1 MLCLII
7 YVLLSVVAMPFFTK
21 KKDFSVQSFILKL
34 VNNNCP
40 ELTAMLEGPRIE
52 SRVNMVVVVMIV
64 PMEKGRPQVGRTFM
78 AVTKEFSTSG
88 VAVVLNGPQP
98 LDQVILGF
106 RYEGAMTFMRAEAKH
121 LNPMGG
127 GFYQLGFQMLE
138 TVNVGDWPELKSL
151 GF

>member
-1 MLCLII
+1 MSLF
-7 YVLLSVVAMPFFTK
+7 SR
-21 KKDFSVQSFILKL
+21 KKDFSVQSFVLKL

-40 ELTAMLEGPRIE
+40 ELTAMLEGPRVE

-64 PMEKGRPQVGRTFM
+64 PMEKGRPKVGRTFM
-78 AVTKEFSTSG
+78 ATTKEFSTSG
-88 VAVVLNGPQP
+88 VAVVLSEPQA
-98 LDQVILGF
+98 LDEVMLGF
-106 RYEGAMTFMRAEAKH
+106 RHEGEMTFVRAKAKH

-138 TVNVGDWPELKSL
+138 TSNIGDWPELKSL

>member
-1 MLCLII
+1 
-7 YVLLSVVAMPFFTK
+7 
-21 KKDFSVQSFILKL
+21 
-34 VNNNCP
+34 
-40 ELTAMLEGPRIE
+40 MLEGPRIE

-64 PMEKGRPQVGRTFM
+64 PIEKGRPQVGRTFM